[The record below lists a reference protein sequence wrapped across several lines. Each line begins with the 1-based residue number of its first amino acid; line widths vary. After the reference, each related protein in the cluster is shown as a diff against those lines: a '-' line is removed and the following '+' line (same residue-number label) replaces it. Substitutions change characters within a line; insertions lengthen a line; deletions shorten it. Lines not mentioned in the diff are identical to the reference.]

1 MPTIILGRR
10 QSLGPKATR
19 ARGRGGADGPVAPVV
34 RVADFD
40 EGLRRA
46 SASAYGLAATVLTPS
61 LDHALRA
68 ADVLDVGT
76 VKVNAVFGGAPG
88 GSADPRR
95 GSGGGAGY
103 GPDLLD
109 ELTVRKSVH
118 LEGLG
123 TP

>member
-1 MPTIILGRR
+1 ETF
-10 QSLGPKATR
+10 
-19 ARGRGGADGPVAPVV
+19 GPVAPVV

-61 LDHALRA
+61 LAHALRA

-109 ELTVRKSVH
+109 EMTVRKAVH
-118 LEGLG
+118 LEALG
-123 TP
+123 EP